1 MRDDKPT
8 ILAQG
13 VARRLI
19 PIRWPRSQKLA
30 GYYDPE
36 QHALIYQ
43 DAKGRVVDRVSLPNA
58 RSASLT
64 DVVE

>member
-1 MRDDKPT
+1 MRDDKT

-19 PIRWPRSQKLA
+19 PLRWARSQKLA

-43 DAKGRVVDRVSLPNA
+43 DRTGRIVDRVDLPLV
-58 RSASLT
+58 RT
-64 DVVE
+64 QVVDVLH